1 MNYDE
6 FSKKLE
12 QTVTSGDLTD
22 TTGDFQCDQTGGYP
36 TCLCVCWTK
45 GVAWLMLRYD
55 LADDGTDLSEFE
67 QGVADFGIRKC
78 EDVDQFNALLK
89 DLGEDAYDIG
99 YIPPE
104 EDETETMNMGGI

>member
-1 MNYDE
+1 MERPSFRIGWTSRCGQNSSVSAIYQAE
-6 FSKKLE
+6 LRP
-12 QTVTSGDLTD
+12 QTNSLH
-22 TTGDFQCDQTGGYP
+22 F
-36 TCLCVCWTK
+36 
-45 GVAWLMLRYD
+45 RYD
-55 LADDGTDLSEFE
+55 LADDGADLSEFE

-104 EDETETMNMGGI
+104 EETEGMDMRL